1 MHRRIFSISALSA
14 LALTGLN
21 FPVLAF
27 GRNTPYSQ
35 REEVQKFI
43 EMVST
48 RHGIDAQWIA
58 NVIDQATYQSRIE
71 RLMTPPKAVP
81 GKKTS
86 VRDWNRYRSNFLG
99 PYRIS
104 LGINFWKLHRDL
116 LDRAEHEYGVDP
128 AVIVGILG
136 VETRYGENTG
146 SWKVLDAL
154 VTLSFDYKRRA
165 DFFRKELEEFLAI
178 VHQNKLDPQEILG
191 SYAGAIGL
199 PQFMPSSINR
209 FGVDFDGDGQINIHR
224 SFADA
229 VGSIANYL
237 FKNGWQSN
245 LPMILNADIP
255 LRVAQ
260 KFGGGRKA
268 RFTLSQLQDSGIR
281 LHPSNTSLSPETRVF
296 VADFPYYPS
305 GSTESR
311 TLYRLVTSNFSTVL
325 RYNSSYFYA
334 RAVAEL
340 GSTIAKRLNQTGL
353 IC

>member
-1 MHRRIFSISALSA
+1 MRRRIFSISALSA

-21 FPVLAF
+21 YPALAY

-35 REEVQKFI
+35 RDEVQKFI
-43 EMVST
+43 KIVSN
-48 RHGIDAQWIA
+48 RHGIEARWIA
-58 NVIDQATYQSRIE
+58 SVIDQATYQSRIE
-71 RLMTPPKAVP
+71 RLMTPPKTVP
-81 GKKTS
+81 GKKIS
-86 VRDWNRYRSNFLG
+86 SRDWNRYRSNFLG
-99 PYRIS
+99 SYRIS

-116 LDRAEHEYGVDP
+116 LERAKREYGVDP

-154 VTLSFDYKRRA
+154 VTLSFDYTRRA
-165 DFFRKELEEFLAI
+165 DFFRKELESFLVI
-178 VHQNKLDPQEILG
+178 VYQNKLDPEEILG

-199 PQFMPSSINR
+199 PQFMPSSIGR

-237 FKNGWQSN
+237 LKNGWQAD
-245 LPMILNADIP
+245 LPMILNADIS

-260 KFGGGRKA
+260 KYGGGRSA
-268 RFTLSQLQDSGIR
+268 RFTLAQLQSSGVR
-281 LHPSNTSLSPETRVF
+281 FHPSNTRLSPETRVF

-305 GSTESR
+305 GSKESR
-311 TLYRLVTSNFSTVL
+311 TLYRLVTSNFATVL
-325 RYNSSYFYA
+325 RYNASYFYA
-334 RAVAEL
+334 GAVAEL
-340 GSTIAKRLNQTGL
+340 GSTIAKRLNQPGL
-353 IC
+353 IG